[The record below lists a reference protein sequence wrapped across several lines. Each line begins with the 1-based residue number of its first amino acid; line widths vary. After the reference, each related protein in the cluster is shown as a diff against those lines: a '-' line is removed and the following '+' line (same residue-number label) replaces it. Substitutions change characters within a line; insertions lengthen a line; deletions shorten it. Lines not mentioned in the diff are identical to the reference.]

1 MQVRVQHA
9 LAAALA
15 LACLLLTAAGAT
27 ADGASAA
34 GKTEGWTRV
43 VTGGLTD
50 PNNTY
55 APSYARFRDHLHL
68 STVASPVSEAYS
80 GSDMVG
86 GEIWR
91 SAEGTAWERIGKPGL
106 GDVRNVSFTLVTFKD
121 RLYAVS
127 TNTETGLEI
136 WVSDDGVTFRSV
148 VTGGIGDR
156 ANNAIQPAAPEVVFR
171 DELYALLCGVGE
183 DAALVAEG
191 IVRAKQSARR

>member
-1 MQVRVQHA
+1 MSGSIDTRAQDRPRAQVRVQHS

-91 SAEGTAWERIGKPGL
+91 SAEGTAGSASGSRASAMMRIAVAPRVVHVRERVLPP
-106 GDVRNVSFTLVTFKD
+106 T
-121 RLYAVS
+121 
-127 TNTETGLEI
+127 
-136 WVSDDGVTFRSV
+136 
-148 VTGGIGDR
+148 
-156 ANNAIQPAAPEVVFR
+156 
-171 DELYALLCGVGE
+171 
-183 DAALVAEG
+183 
-191 IVRAKQSARR
+191 